1 MSFYKQFI
9 LDLQEFIKAH
19 VPEFRYVDQNLGQW
33 GNDNFKTAI
42 SFPGILVDFPTTS
55 YSEIANGSDL
65 ASVEIKLTLFW
76 DVNSQSYNLAPA
88 NVKSKALDYYE
99 QEQKLVAFL
108 KSWVTDYFTPLV
120 RTTAVSRN
128 QNELGLRI
136 RELTFATEHE
146 EYLDDATEQEVEF
159 TIDFTGQIQERA
171 PTDS

>member
-19 VPEFRYVDQNLGQW
+19 LTEWRFVDQNLGQW
-33 GNDNFKTAI
+33 GNDNFKAAI
-42 SFPGILVDFPTTS
+42 SFPGILVDFPTTG
-55 YSEIANGSDL
+55 YSETGNGSDL

-88 NVKSKALDYYE
+88 HIKSKALEYYE

-108 KSWVTDYFTPLV
+108 KSWKTDYFTPLV

-136 RELTFATEHE
+136 RELTFGTEHE
-146 EYLDDATEQEVEF
+146 EYLKDCNEVEKEF
-159 TIDFTGQIQERA
+159 TFEFTGQIQETA
-171 PTDS
+171 PTD